1 MTDVLCAGA
10 EPDRIYTLSDY
21 SGQDETVLVVDD
33 VASQRK
39 ITSNMLKR
47 LGYRVKSVGSG
58 KEAIDFVRENKV
70 DLAILDM
77 IMDPGISGLTTFQAL
92 KAIDPEIAAV
102 ITSGY
107 SKTDDVE
114 KAQELGA
121 GPFIKKPYSLER
133 LGLCIKEELKK
144 RTS

>member
-1 MTDVLCAGA
+1 
-10 EPDRIYTLSDY
+10 LSDY
-21 SGQDETVLVVDD
+21 SGNNETILVVDD
-33 VASQRK
+33 VAGQRK
-39 ITSNMLKR
+39 ITANMLKR

-58 KEAIDFVRENKV
+58 EEAIAFVRENKV

-77 IMDPGISGLTTFQAL
+77 IMDPGISGLETFQAL

-114 KAQELGA
+114 KAQKLGA
-121 GPFIKKPYSLER
+121 GPFIKKPYSLEG
-133 LGLCIKEELKK
+133 LGLGIKKELQK
-144 RTS
+144 RTC